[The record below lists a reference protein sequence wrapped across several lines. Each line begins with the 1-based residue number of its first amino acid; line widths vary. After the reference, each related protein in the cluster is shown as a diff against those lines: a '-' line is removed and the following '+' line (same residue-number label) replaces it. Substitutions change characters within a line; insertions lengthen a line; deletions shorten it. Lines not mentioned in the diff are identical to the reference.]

1 REQPPPGE
9 GKQPDNRFFIVGI
22 GASAGGLEALTA
34 LLSNIKLDSMAFV
47 VVQHLAPKHESFLP
61 ALLARTSNI
70 EVVAVADGTQVQPNK
85 VYVIPPN
92 SDLAVLQGVLHVM
105 TPPLATTQ
113 HGPHLPIDYFFRSLA
128 ADQGT
133 RSIGIVLSG
142 TGTDG
147 TFGLKAIKEAGGI
160 TFAQEP
166 ASAKY
171 DGMPR
176 SAIESGWPVFC
187 LPPAGIAEELARISP
202 HPYLART
209 KTAPPQAQ

>member
-1 REQPPPGE
+1 
-9 GKQPDNRFFIVGI
+9 
-22 GASAGGLEALTA
+22 
-34 LLSNIKLDSMAFV
+34 MAFV

-61 ALLARTSNI
+61 ALLSRTSNI
-70 EVVAVADGTQVQPNK
+70 KVIAAADGTHVEPNK

-92 SDLAVLQGVLHVM
+92 SDLAILQGVLHVM
-105 TPPLATTQ
+105 SPPRTATP

-160 TFAQEP
+160 TFAQDP
-166 ASAKY
+166 ATAKIPVVAVTASASAVLIPAF
-171 DGMPR
+171 GLHGAAWACVAGAVAQVAGSTVLLTRALSTFR
-176 SAIESGWPVFC
+176 SD
-187 LPPAGIAEELARISP
+187 R
-202 HPYLART
+202 
-209 KTAPPQAQ
+209 